1 MSSVAPG
8 EPVPL
13 ATRAYWD
20 DWYASKIAEEGA
32 GDMSALEFEWLAG
45 VGGED
50 EHGDDADDG
59 GPLWSVIDATPRS
72 SRVLELGCGVSRLA
86 ERMCDAGFERVEA
99 IDFSDAPIAVM
110 RARAASRRDRGARDA
125 SSKTKTKTVSPAYAV
140 ADALELDAATYPASS
155 YDLITD
161 KGLMDVLL
169 NAHDQERWHERLR
182 RDTASYV
189 STANRPEC
197 RYDGATSRAD
207 ARAALRNVARLL
219 RPNGAFAVLSY
230 EPPAG
235 RSAFFEAPELGFR
248 HRAGYPI
255 EDGEGNTLFVLEKA
269 AAEVA
274 GTRVGLAD
282 NHRDKDT

>member
-1 MSSVAPG
+1 
-8 EPVPL
+8 
-13 ATRAYWD
+13 
-20 DWYASKIAEEGA
+20 
-32 GDMSALEFEWLAG
+32 
-45 VGGED
+45 
-50 EHGDDADDG
+50 
-59 GPLWSVIDATPRS
+59 
-72 SRVLELGCGVSRLA
+72 
-86 ERMCDAGFERVEA
+86 
-99 IDFSDAPIAVM
+99 
-110 RARAASRRDRGARDA
+110 
-125 SSKTKTKTVSPAYAV
+125 
-140 ADALELDAATYPASS
+140 
-155 YDLITD
+155 
-161 KGLMDVLL
+161 MDVLL

-182 RDTASYV
+182 RDAALLKSN
-189 STANRPEC
+189 ANRVEC

-255 EDGEGNTLFVLEKA
+255 EDGRGNTLFVLEKA

>member
-20 DWYASKIAEEGA
+20 DWYASKLAEEDA
-32 GDMSALEFEWLAG
+32 GDTPALEFEWLAG

-50 EHGDDADDG
+50 EHGDEDASDG
-59 GPLWSVIDATPRS
+59 DALWSVIDATPRS

-86 ERMCDAGFERVEA
+86 ERMCDAGFERVDA
-99 IDFSDAPIAVM
+99 IDFSDAPIAIM
-110 RARAASRRDRGARDA
+110 RARAASRRGYGARDA
-125 SSKTKTKTVSPAYAV
+125 SSKTKTVSPSYAV
-140 ADALELDAATYPASS
+140 ADVLELDGATYPASS

-182 RDTASYV
+182 RDAALLKSN
-189 STANRPEC
+189 ANRVEC

-248 HRAGYPI
+248 HRVGYPI
-255 EDGEGNTLFVLEKA
+255 EDGRGNTLFVLEKA